1 MSIPLGG
8 MGTDGGNA
16 PREMPIRVVN
26 EAFVPDVG
34 KAEIRARLKRV
45 RGQVDGLH
53 RMLDENRPC
62 VDLLTQVAAAQQ
74 ALRGVGK
81 LVVRNYLERCAAQ
94 AIKSGREQEVFE
106 ELIEV
111 IFKLTR

>member
-1 MSIPLGG
+1 
-8 MGTDGGNA
+8 MGSHKRRTSG
-16 PREMPIRVVN
+16 ETPIRVVN
-26 EAFVPDVG
+26 EVFVPDVR

-45 RGQVDGLH
+45 GGQIEGLH

-62 VDLLTQVAAAQQ
+62 VDLLTQVAAAHQ

-81 LVVRNYLERCAAQ
+81 VVVRNYLERCASQ
-94 AIKSGREQEVFE
+94 AIKNGREQEVFE
-106 ELIEV
+106 ELMDV

>member
-1 MSIPLGG
+1 
-8 MGTDGGNA
+8 MGTKERKPSGGA
-16 PREMPIRVVN
+16 TMRVVN
-26 EAFVPDVG
+26 EAFVPDAR

-45 RGQVDGLH
+45 AGQVDGLH
-53 RMLDENRPC
+53 RMLDQNRPC
-62 VDLLTQVAAAQQ
+62 LDLLIQVAAAQQ

-106 ELIEV
+106 DLMDV
-111 IFKLTR
+111 VFKLTR

>member
-1 MSIPLGG
+1 MSIKSL
-8 MGTDGGNA
+8 A
-16 PREMPIRVVN
+16 VVN
-26 EAFVPDVG
+26 EAFVPDAR

-45 RGQVDGLH
+45 GGQIDGLH

-106 ELIEV
+106 ELMNV